1 MVVENYFAKRDK
13 TFTSCSFN
21 LRVAFVSFDNFMP
34 DYTVVNYTN
43 NDELNKLIIHS
54 IV

>member
-13 TFTSCSFN
+13 TFTSFN

-34 DYTVVNYTN
+34 DYTVVNYAN